1 MDEISSQSWFLRKH
15 QDGFV
20 FGPISFDQLAG
31 WASAAQ
37 VAPQDIVST
46 DQTTWLKA
54 PMVPQLAMAWLVE
67 VTSEHYY
74 GPTTVGAIQEFIRL
88 GDINADTFVIN
99 SCDGTRRQIREM
111 PALFKTS
118 AVSAKASATD
128 AVTEPAAAGISLRLQ
143 ERIRDLEQTLREE
156 RRALAES
163 EQRYQQLKKSITH
176 FSTRTLSLL
185 RSTRLRATPVRLGPT
200 AWQASHRPAIRSAL

>member
-1 MDEISSQSWFLRKH
+1 MEAVSGQSWFLRKY
-15 QDGFV
+15 QDGSI
-20 FGPISFDQLAG
+20 FGPISFDQLSR

-37 VAPQDIVST
+37 VAPQDVVST
-46 DQTTWLKA
+46 DQQTWLKA
-54 PMVPQLAMAWLVE
+54 PMVPQLGMDWLVE

-118 AVSAKASATD
+118 STSSSVEASGTS
-128 AVTEPAAAGISLRLQ
+128 EPAAAGISLRLQ

-156 RRALAES
+156 RRALAEA
-163 EQRYQQLKKSITH
+163 EQRYQQLEEKY
-176 FSTRTLSLL
+176 RELVQQ
-185 RSTRLRATPVRLGPT
+185 RAGRGD
-200 AWQASHRPAIRSAL
+200 

>member
-1 MDEISSQSWFLRKH
+1 MDEIANQSWFLRKH
-15 QDGFV
+15 SDGSI

-37 VAPQDIVST
+37 VAPQDLVSV
-46 DQTTWLKA
+46 DQETWLKA
-54 PMVPQLAMAWLVE
+54 PMLAQLNMDWLVE

-99 SCDGTRRQIREM
+99 ACDGARRQIREM
-111 PALFKTS
+111 PALFKINAPKTS
-118 AVSAKASATD
+118 YEGLAA
-128 AVTEPAAAGISLRLQ
+128 EPASAGISFRLQ

-156 RRALAES
+156 RRAFAEL
-163 EQRYQQLKKSITH
+163 EEKYNALLKQN
-176 FSTRTLSLL
+176 
-185 RSTRLRATPVRLGPT
+185 PP
-200 AWQASHRPAIRSAL
+200 PA